1 MAETE
6 DPPAFLAGGDTTDEF
21 SRRETRK
28 RLLEA
33 FIACRTTLDDL
44 AGRATALG
52 ENVSGPVIAA
62 YLTGKSRISNLKH
75 NAVAAAIN
83 ARLGELS
90 LPAAAPYRRET
101 ARPPAVAHK
110 VWRRRTPRR

>member
-1 MAETE
+1 MAQIE
-6 DPPAFLAGGDTTDEF
+6 DHPAFLAGGETTDEF
-21 SRRETRK
+21 SSRETRK

-44 AGRATALG
+44 SGRATALG
-52 ENVSGPVIAA
+52 ENLSGPVIAA
-62 YLTGKSRISNLKH
+62 YLTGKSRISGLKH
-75 NAVAAAIN
+75 NVIAAAIN

-90 LPAAAPYRRET
+90 LPAAAPYRREIPS
-101 ARPPAVAHK
+101 PPAVAHK

>member
-1 MAETE
+1 MAQVE
-6 DPPAFLAGGDTTDEF
+6 DHLAFLAGGGTTEEP
-21 SRRETRK
+21 SGETRN

-44 AGRATALG
+44 SSRATAQG
-52 ENVSGPVIAA
+52 ENVSAPVIAA
-62 YLTGKSRISNLKH
+62 YLTGKSRLSALKH
-75 NAVAAAIN
+75 NVVAAAIN
-83 ARLGELS
+83 ARLDELS

-101 ARPPAVAHK
+101 ARPQALTHK

>member
-1 MAETE
+1 MAQTK
-6 DPPAFLAGGDTTDEF
+6 DSPAFLAGGETTEEF
-21 SRRETRK
+21 SRETRK

-44 AGRATALG
+44 SGRASALG
-52 ENVSGPVIAA
+52 ENLSGPVIAA
-62 YLTGKSRISNLKH
+62 YLTGKSRISGLKH
-75 NAVAAAIN
+75 NVIATAIN

-101 ARPPAVAHK
+101 ARPPAIAHK